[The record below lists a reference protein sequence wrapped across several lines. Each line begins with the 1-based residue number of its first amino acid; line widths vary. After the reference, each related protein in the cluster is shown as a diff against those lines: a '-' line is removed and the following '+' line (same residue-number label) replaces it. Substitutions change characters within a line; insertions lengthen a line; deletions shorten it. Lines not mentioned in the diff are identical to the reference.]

1 VSGVFPFFKP
11 RATDRGTAPLRI
23 VDARLHAPLLLL
35 LPDLPP
41 EFDELEPVADDE
53 ALDKR

>member
-41 EFDELEPVADDE
+41 EFDELDPVADDE